1 MHTVFQTQ
9 CSWLWWD
16 GSVENHPQ
24 AVSHQYEE
32 QRTAP
37 FEKGLSNLNSKIF
50 LRDGSS
56 TVKRPLPPKKLEATS
71 RGETA
76 LLGGAGGHSHAA
88 RLRRRQRLQL
98 VSHHGQHD
106 GRWWRG
112 SRLAWALRVAD
123 ALPPWQQN
131 ELYYRNVKFLL

>member
-37 FEKGLSNLNSKIF
+37 FEKGLSNLNSKIL

-56 TVKRPLPPKKLEATS
+56 TVKRPLPRQKLEATS
-71 RGETA
+71 RGEPA
-76 LLGGAGGHSHAA
+76 LLGGAGGHSHTEAKAEAPARLSPRAA
-88 RLRRRQRLQL
+88 RRQVVERQPL
-98 VSHHGQHD
+98 GMGPEG
-106 GRWWRG
+106 GRCAAP
-112 SRLAWALRVAD
+112 LAA
-123 ALPPWQQN
+123 
-131 ELYYRNVKFLL
+131 E